1 MVLSLVFILGVSSL
15 SVFATETE
23 DVGTTTEE
31 SQVQETPKEEVTSE
45 EEDISEEREVSEDNP
60 EIKVFTSLT
69 GSKLKVSITNSS
81 EEDMNN
87 TALLLDDEN
96 RYSAFNNYKDLGTIK
111 SGESKELSISV
122 INVGHGLLKNF
133 CDSLGGVAYGFTFIG
148 VALIVLILYI
158 ARLIYRKKKNKQG
171 KGQTLLFTIAGITII
186 IACGVFI
193 KNSPDYTLLD
203 EGQNYVREIKEVYN
217 GENLIYNLKYNQ
229 DIIEEKV
236 TSKEEEIDFDVEYTY
251 NENKPVTEETE
262 IVSEGKPG
270 RRLTTTTTVYRNG
283 KVDDTIEDSYVIEE
297 PVAQKEIQGTK
308 KTVQIENIDAERVY
322 VPDDTMFL
330 GESKLDTSVEDAE
343 ANLGKKEVTYTW
355 NEETGEIESE
365 EKVTEKPGTNIWRAG
380 TKVEKVVT
388 LDPTVTYTP
397 LEDQQIGYTN
407 VVEEAIPGSITTTYT
422 TTIDEKTGKEVKGA
436 ELKYVTS
443 ERVEPED
450 GTVEV
455 GVLSVKDE
463 TTPCEIEYEYDDTK
477 WDNFEQVLEEGQDK
491 VETVTSIMQLDTK
504 TGKVTDTVVE
514 ELSREVTQKSKP
526 EKKLVGTKEPQWIEE
541 KIMTDELQYNTVYQE
556 DKTGIL
562 QGDEQR
568 VIQKGENGSLYT
580 TQMVACDGEGNKIEG
595 YEPRV
600 VSTDTVIK
608 PVDEIILVA
617 KGSNLLNSNN

>member
-1 MVLSLVFILGVSSL
+1 
-15 SVFATETE
+15 
-23 DVGTTTEE
+23 
-31 SQVQETPKEEVTSE
+31 
-45 EEDISEEREVSEDNP
+45 
-60 EIKVFTSLT
+60 
-69 GSKLKVSITNSS
+69 
-81 EEDMNN
+81 
-87 TALLLDDEN
+87 
-96 RYSAFNNYKDLGTIK
+96 
-111 SGESKELSISV
+111 
-122 INVGHGLLKNF
+122 
-133 CDSLGGVAYGFTFIG
+133 
-148 VALIVLILYI
+148 
-158 ARLIYRKKKNKQG
+158 
-171 KGQTLLFTIAGITII
+171 
-186 IACGVFI
+186 
-193 KNSPDYTLLD
+193 
-203 EGQNYVREIKEVYN
+203 
-217 GENLIYNLKYNQ
+217 
-229 DIIEEKV
+229 
-236 TSKEEEIDFDVEYTY
+236 
-251 NENKPVTEETE
+251 
-262 IVSEGKPG
+262 
-270 RRLTTTTTVYRNG
+270 
-283 KVDDTIEDSYVIEE
+283 
-297 PVAQKEIQGTK
+297 
-308 KTVQIENIDAERVY
+308 
-322 VPDDTMFL
+322 MFL

-397 LEDQQIGYTN
+397 IEDQQIGYTN

-580 TQMVACDGEGNKIEG
+580 TQMVACDEEGNKIEG

-600 VSTDTVIK
+600 VSTDTVVK